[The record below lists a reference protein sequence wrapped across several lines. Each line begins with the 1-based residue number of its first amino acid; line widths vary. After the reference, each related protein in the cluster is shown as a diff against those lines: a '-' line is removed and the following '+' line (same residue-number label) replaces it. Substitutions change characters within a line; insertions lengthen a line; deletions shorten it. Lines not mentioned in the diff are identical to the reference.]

1 MRKPCHTRAASSRRP
16 RGVQEKFRTP
26 WCAQWGL
33 LQRRGCSVASSLL
46 GLHATARTL
55 NMLKVSAMAR
65 RCEMRALGTPQS
77 RRSSAVRSH
86 TAPLLAAAFAR
97 RPHGVHVG
105 ATASLPRRRGV
116 SSAIA
121 LHALSV
127 LVSIAFSRR
136 LYGVATATIALPR
149 RSYCVHR
156 RLQGD
161 DTAIPLRCEQ
171 SQQNCIKAYLS
182 LPSSLCVQLHRGC

>member
-1 MRKPCHTRAASSRRP
+1 
-16 RGVQEKFRTP
+16 
-26 WCAQWGL
+26 
-33 LQRRGCSVASSLL
+33 
-46 GLHATARTL
+46 
-55 NMLKVSAMAR
+55 
-65 RCEMRALGTPQS
+65 MRAVGTPQS
-77 RRSSAVRSH
+77 RRSSAVRYH
-86 TAPLLAAAFAR
+86 TAPQDAARTPMLAAAFAR

-121 LHALSV
+121 LRALSV
-127 LVSIAFSRR
+127 IVSIAFSRR

-171 SQQNCIKAYLS
+171 SQQNVIKASLS
-182 LPSSLCVQLHRGC
+182 LPPSLCVQLHRGC